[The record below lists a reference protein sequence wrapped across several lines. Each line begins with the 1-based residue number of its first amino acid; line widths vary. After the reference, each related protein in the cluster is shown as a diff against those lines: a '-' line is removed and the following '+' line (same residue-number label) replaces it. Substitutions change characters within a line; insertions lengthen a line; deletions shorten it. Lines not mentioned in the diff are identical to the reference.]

1 MLAQGTA
8 ELFLKGNQGPGN
20 AQAHGAALAAH
31 AAAIGGNDH
40 VPLLIRTG
48 DGERLLDN
56 HLTNGI
62 GEVVGEGAA
71 IDGAL
76 TGTWAKNHTGDRIL
90 AASGGLNLGA
100 IGILRS
106 DDWPP
111 RCFLIRNG
119 IQSGLVSQI
128 RLRKA
133 RAFERHED
141 ASRPGK

>member
-8 ELFLKGNQGPGN
+8 EFFLKGNQGPGN

-56 HLTNGI
+56 HLTNG
-62 GEVVGEGAA
+62 VGEIIGKGAT

-76 TGTWAKNHTGDRIL
+76 AGTGAKYHTGDRIF
-90 AASGGLNLGA
+90 AAAGGLNLGA

-111 RCFLIRNG
+111 RCVLIQNW
-119 IQSGLVSQI
+119 IQNGLVSRI
-128 RLRKA
+128 RLRKV
-133 RAFERHED
+133 RAFERRED